1 MVSLNDILSRR
12 EEILSLAEKHGA
24 HNIRVFGSVIRGENT
39 PESDIDFLVALD
51 DDRSLLDH
59 IALVRELEELLNCKV
74 DVVSEDG
81 LHKLIRSRVLS
92 EGIAL

>member
-1 MVSLNDILSRR
+1 MVSLNDLRSRR

-24 HNIRVFGSVIRGENT
+24 HNVRVFGSVIRGENT
-39 PESDIDFLVALD
+39 PESDIDFLVAID

-81 LHKLIRSRVLS
+81 LHKLIRNRVLS